1 MRIKG
6 SRKDVAARDLSVLIR
21 LALSRY
27 RDLAVDKKKR
37 AKIFSQAND
46 VCVSIKPLSR
56 CKVPQH
62 LKHVSPIHPHP
73 LLRQHNV

>member
-27 RDLAVDKKKR
+27 RDLALDKKKR
-37 AKIFSQAND
+37 AKLFSQAND
-46 VCVSIKPLSR
+46 VKSLYR

-62 LKHVSPIHPHP
+62 LKHVSPIHTHP

>member
-1 MRIKG
+1 
-6 SRKDVAARDLSVLIR
+6 VAARDLSVLIR

-27 RDLAVDKKKR
+27 RDLALDKKKR
-37 AKIFSQAND
+37 AKLFSQAND
-46 VCVSIKPLSR
+46 VKSLYR

-62 LKHVSPIHPHP
+62 LKHVSPIHTHP

>member
-27 RDLAVDKKKR
+27 RDLALDKKKR
-37 AKIFSQAND
+37 AKIYSQAND
-46 VCVSIKPLSR
+46 VKSLSR

-62 LKHVSPIHPHP
+62 LKHVSPIHTHP